1 MELAKNYSNWHR
13 LQELQRA
20 LQRIEKN
27 CNNSILI
34 ITDTKKTEESFK
46 AVHCKEQLE
55 FEEKHNIIKETQQ
68 KKEN

>member
-34 ITDTKKTEESFK
+34 IPGAKKLKRVLRRFTVRRNWNLKRS
-46 AVHCKEQLE
+46 
-55 FEEKHNIIKETQQ
+55 IIL
-68 KKEN
+68 